1 MAQSLS
7 WAENGRG
14 VVGSYTG
21 SSWYQVTQGLA
32 SHVVTGIQGRSQ
44 AGSDMSRISAL
55 SPRLTPAARANGL
68 RSPRCTG
75 PAECHSGLV
84 LFG

>member
-1 MAQSLS
+1 MPQSLN
-7 WAENGRG
+7 WDKNGSG
-14 VVGSYTG
+14 VVGSCTG
-21 SSWYQVTQGLA
+21 SSWYQVIQGLA

-55 SPRLTPAARANGL
+55 SPQLTPAARANGL
-68 RSPRCTG
+68 RSPLYTG
-75 PAECHSGLV
+75 LAECCPGLV